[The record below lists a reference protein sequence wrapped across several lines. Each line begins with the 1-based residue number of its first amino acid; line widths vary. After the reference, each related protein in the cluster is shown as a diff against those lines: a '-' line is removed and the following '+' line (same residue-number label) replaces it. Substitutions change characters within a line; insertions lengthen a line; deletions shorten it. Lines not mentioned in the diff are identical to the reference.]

1 MTSYDLTARR
11 RYSREEKAAIVAEA
25 VKENSV
31 SAVARRHRMAAALLF
46 RWKKE
51 FAPAAPPPPEMEA
64 PAATPTRFVPAT
76 LGPTEAGEKAAR
88 RRSERA
94 TANLTNA
101 AIEIA
106 FPNGCVLKGQGHSQT
121 KDLIAEEVAGK
132 FIERLGPIGKAYDD
146 GSSGDTIS
154 DLIDS
159 GIDPEFTP
167 LEYCQ

>member
-11 RYSREEKAAIVAEA
+11 RFSREEKAAIVAEA
-25 VKENSV
+25 VRENSV

-76 LGPTEAGEKAAR
+76 LGPLDAGGKAPR
-88 RRSERA
+88 RRPEARA
-94 TANLTNA
+94 ANFTGA

-106 FPNGCVLKGQGHSQT
+106 FPSGCILRAPAGIGET
-121 KDLIAEEVAGK
+121 TLTRLIKLLNA
-132 FIERLGPIGKAYDD
+132 
-146 GSSGDTIS
+146 
-154 DLIDS
+154 
-159 GIDPEFTP
+159 
-167 LEYCQ
+167 